1 MQEPFL
7 GVVLAIGPAD
17 VEPPRR
23 HLEIDRRH
31 RHRAGRIDDDRRRAL
46 GDVGMEL
53 EADPAARVAR
63 QRDAQQ
69 AVIEDLLDIRGVED
83 RHGGGGEGRLAL
95 MDDGRGPPAGVIPGD
110 RQHAA
115 MDRGARRVAVV
126 EGVARAVDPR
136 PLAVPQR
143 EYPVITR
150 PVEQIDLLAA
160 PDGGGGELLVDAGL
174 EMDVVPLQEAL
185 GLPQRMVVAPE
196 RRAAIARDEPRRV
209 EAGGNIA
216 PALHHRQTHQGLGR
230 GDEHAAGL
238 KGVFV
243 VKRQIKQ
250 GHVRC
255 PGLKSQILARIR
267 PARQSARGGFSPA
280 PPGRRR
286 RRSGP
291 RR

>member
-1 MQEPFL
+1 M
-7 GVVLAIGPAD
+7 
-17 VEPPRR
+17 
-23 HLEIDRRH
+23 
-31 RHRAGRIDDDRRRAL
+31 
-46 GDVGMEL
+46 
-53 EADPAARVAR
+53 
-63 QRDAQQ
+63 
-69 AVIEDLLDIRGVED
+69 
-83 RHGGGGEGRLAL
+83 
-95 MDDGRGPPAGVIPGD
+95 
-110 RQHAA
+110 
-115 MDRGARRVAVV
+115 V

-136 PLAVPQR
+136 SLAVPQR

-250 GHVRC
+250 GHGCAV
-255 PGLKSQILARIR
+255 PVSNSASIGAVAGADGLGR
-267 PARQSARGGFSPA
+267 PAMPPIGGHDAKSYRESAPPASPRPPTVKRPKGRFPA
-280 PPGRRR
+280 PGRLFFC
-286 RRSGP
+286 P
-291 RR
+291 TPALL